1 MQLAQPVDL
10 SQWPPLFIINSTL
23 PVVDPTSPPSITTLT
38 TALTIGCDALK
49 KVTRKSDYTL
59 STVICK
65 IFASKNICV
74 TKRKLELEF
83 LQTKIKQITVHVHCT
98 FPL

>member
-1 MQLAQPVDL
+1 MYMYMYVIVSLFLQLAQPVDL

-49 KVTRKSDYTL
+49 KVTRRSQ
-59 STVICK
+59 C
-65 IFASKNICV
+65 
-74 TKRKLELEF
+74 
-83 LQTKIKQITVHVHCT
+83 TVHVHCRYT
-98 FPL
+98 HVCPL